1 MSVRVKICGI
11 TTPED
16 AKLAIAC
23 GADLIGLN
31 FYPPSPRYVDRD
43 RACRIREVIGG
54 RAIVVGLFVNAASE
68 HIEECRRELGL
79 DMLQFHGDEGESV
92 ISGWP
97 VKVIRAMRVQPDTAE
112 TTYTTDADYRLLD
125 TFHPG
130 LYGGTGRRL
139 AAAWL
144 GAADLSRTILAGG
157 LTPENVAEAVALK
170 PYAVDVAGGVESAPG
185 VKDPAKLRSFIAY
198 AKSSR

>member
-1 MSVRVKICGI
+1 MSVRVKICGV

-31 FYPPSPRYVDRD
+31 FYPRSPRYIDRE
-43 RACRIREVIGG
+43 RACRIRDVIGAN
-54 RAIVVGLFVNAASE
+54 AIVVGLFVNAARE

-79 DMLQFHGDEGESV
+79 DMIQFHGDEDESA

-97 VKVIRAMRVQPDTAE
+97 VKVIRALRIKLE
-112 TTYTTDADYRLLD
+112 TSEQEYRTNADFRLLD

-130 LYGGTGRRL
+130 LYGGTGQRL
-139 AAAWL
+139 AADWL
-144 GAADLSRTILAGG
+144 SSADLSRTLLAGG
-157 LTPENVAEAVALK
+157 LTPDNVAEAAALK

-185 VKDPAKLRSFIAY
+185 VKDPVKLRSFIAN
-198 AKSSR
+198 AKSS

>member
-1 MSVRVKICGI
+1 MSVRVKICGV

-31 FYPPSPRYVDRD
+31 FYPPSPRYVDRE
-43 RACRIREVIGG
+43 RACRIRESIG
-54 RAIVVGLFVNAASE
+54 ASTIVVGLFVNAARE
-68 HIEECRRELGL
+68 YIEECRRELDLG
-79 DMLQFHGDEGESV
+79 MIQFHGDDDESA
-92 ISGWP
+92 ITGWP
-97 VKVIRAMRVQPDTAE
+97 VKVIRAMRVKDGASE
-112 TTYTTDADYRLLD
+112 EEYTTHADYRLLD
-125 TFHPG
+125 AFHPG

-144 GAADLSRTILAGG
+144 GTADLSRTILAGG
-157 LTPENVAEAVALK
+157 LTPENVTEAAALK

-185 VKDPAKLRSFIAY
+185 VKDPVKLRSFIAN
-198 AKSSR
+198 AKSS

>member
-1 MSVRVKICGI
+1 MSVRVKICGV

-31 FYPPSPRYVDRD
+31 FYPPSPRYVDRES
-43 RACRIREVIGG
+43 ASKIREAIG
-54 RAIVVGLFVNAASE
+54 ANAVVVGLFVNAARE

-79 DMLQFHGDEGESV
+79 DMIQFHGDEDESA
-92 ISGWP
+92 ITGWP
-97 VKVIRAMRVQPDTAE
+97 VKVIRAMRVKQGTPEEEYE
-112 TTYTTDADYRLLD
+112 TRADYRLLD

-130 LYGGTGRRL
+130 LYGGTGQRL

-144 GAADLSRTILAGG
+144 GTADLSRTILAGG
-157 LTPENVAEAVALK
+157 LTPENVAEAAALK

-185 VKDPAKLRSFIAY
+185 AKDPAKLRSFIAN
-198 AKSSR
+198 AKSS